1 MCVCYPQPLF
11 TCIHMHGRTHLKLN
25 MPAALLL
32 YNSITN
38 LHGEKATPPPK
49 RFNPVYSFF
58 QKTQPAILHSTPLC
72 SLVAL
77 HLFMQCG
84 GGNIL
89 NSSGLNDTRRSEWG
103 KFHKKPLKCVYILY
117 VKTTRTVVRVAQAI
131 YIL

>member
-1 MCVCYPQPLF
+1 VLAPTLVHLHTYEW
-11 TCIHMHGRTHLKLN
+11 THLKLN

-32 YNSITN
+32 YNSITY

-49 RFNPVYSFF
+49 RFNPLYSFF
-58 QKTQPAILHSTPLC
+58 QKTQQAILHSTPLC
-72 SLVAL
+72 SLGAL

-103 KFHKKPLKCVYILY
+103 KISFYMLRQLARLSVWLRRYIFYELIPEGNP
-117 VKTTRTVVRVAQAI
+117 VW
-131 YIL
+131 